1 MAPLNPAAPTF
12 QPKTKSSA
20 PIAVPSSPG
29 SGEESYGLPDD
40 PWALSNMTEV
50 NGWAGRPAAGARSLS
65 PSALPPGFC
74 LGRVAACWRLCG
86 PSGRLG
92 PSRSGGGRLAFSPNA
107 SRALLFEGRRRG
119 PRRSFAVPS
128 ARFHASGGAPGGG
141 CGPGGGWQRAAE
153 TTWLQ
158 GHLPFWLPAL
168 PPADRDV
175 HCAPDRPLGALRS
188 REPPPGARP
197 TAIAAAAPP
206 LRRPAHL
213 LGHRPTRPAC
223 CLPCCPPCCR

>member
-50 NGWAGRPAAGARSLS
+50 NGWAGRLAGGARSLT

-74 LGRVAACWRLCG
+74 LGRVAAFWRLCG
-86 PSGRLG
+86 PAGRLRR
-92 PSRSGGGRLAFSPNA
+92 SRSGGGPLASCPNA

-119 PRRSFAVPS
+119 SRRSFAVPW
-128 ARFHASGGAPGGG
+128 ARSHASGRAAGARGRLAARGRDHIAAGAPATLAPCTSPCRSARTLHSPRAPLGSVAARAAL
-141 CGPGGGWQRAAE
+141 PGGH
-153 TTWLQ
+153 WL
-158 GHLPFWLPAL
+158 L
-168 PPADRDV
+168 
-175 HCAPDRPLGALRS
+175 
-188 REPPPGARP
+188 
-197 TAIAAAAPP
+197 PP
-206 LRRPAHL
+206 LRRLPHGALHSFLPAD
-213 LGHRPTRPAC
+213 PPPPPAL
-223 CLPCCPPCCR
+223 LPCLL